1 MSDQIQADYQQLEQV
16 SAKFNQQAQAIAQML
31 QGIKGSM
38 DKLENGG
45 WIGRGSS
52 AFFAEMNNKVLP
64 ATQRL
69 QSALS
74 EASRVTKD
82 ISNTVKQ
89 AEEEASSPFRIS

>member
-1 MSDQIQADYQQLEQV
+1 MSEQIQADYQQLEQV
-16 SAKFNQQAQAIAQML
+16 AGKFSQQAQSIAQMI
-31 QGIKGSM
+31 QSVKASM
-38 DKLENGG
+38 SKLENGG
-45 WIGRGSS
+45 WIGRGSQ

-89 AEEEASSPFRIS
+89 AEDEASSPFRAS

>member
-1 MSDQIQADYQQLEQV
+1 MSEQIQADYQQLEQV
-16 SAKFNQQAQAIAQML
+16 AAKFSQQSQAIAQML
-31 QGIKGSM
+31 QSVKGSM
-38 DKLENGG
+38 SKLENGG
-45 WIGRGSS
+45 WIGRGSQ

-74 EASRVTKD
+74 EAGRVTKE

-89 AEEEASSPFRIS
+89 AEEEASSPFRAS